1 MKNLIF
7 VLSLLFCASVNAQT
21 TTGVGV
27 IAQIEPE
34 FNFNETVVDSV
45 SSINISI
52 SNTVN
57 SEQTISFD
65 SLSAPFSIS
74 ENELSI
80 LANGEGEIT
89 VYFSPIELGV
99 FSDTL
104 FFTGDVFGGGSIVFS
119 GEGTLV
125 SISVSSNLIEL
136 PTIPVGEQASSSF
149 TISNTG
155 TGTLSFVVANNN
167 NDIISTISD
176 SVLLS
181 GEETTVFLTYLPQF
195 SGVINFPIQIISN
208 DPNNPFVSVVVIGSA
223 VSQIQG
229 TICDLSFFPSNNPY
243 TFTNNVTIP
252 EGCQLEILPGTIID
266 MNGYQLIVEG
276 SLIGNGTESDSIFF
290 NNGNFVFRNEEAL
303 NLAYW
308 NVDFPVQNSFTL
320 YQNDFEQNNDY
331 SDDELPCYGYNENF
345 DIGTDFSSINL
356 ETSNSYG
363 CNTYDLQNDS
373 PYNYGNDGNNK
384 CLRLWEHYSYSNYD
398 GVLLLK
404 PIVATEDGNYRIMYN
419 YNVKYNYR
427 QSSSGDPSRMKSY
440 YKINSEEWTLFN
452 LGPMDLYY
460 NDHCEFPISELINLN
475 ENDTIN
481 VAIVW
486 DKGYYREYA
495 LKYIDDLRIEKVS
508 GNDLLVFSESFE
520 DSSAYT
526 SGEWTYNNEQEQEHD
541 IYLNQD
547 YSYSG
552 SHSLKF
558 TNQNYNSNIFYI
570 NNISIPSNGHYYIEY
585 YIKAEENK
593 RSHRKLFYAENN
605 GNGNYFYDYDIHNY
619 SSYDNP
625 SYDWEKRTARLAY
638 YEAGDEID
646 LSFELYSDNPDNSS
660 YAVEFYIDDIKIY
673 NRSESS
679 PSFIAQGNSITINH
693 SKIDLKINQIGDNL
707 GVTVTNS
714 QLRSVE
720 TVGENSPITLY
731 NSTILES
738 TNAGLR
744 TTRENSPITLTYSF
758 VRDCAG
764 VGIETISENS
774 NINLNSSM
782 VTNNGGNGIR
792 SNAQI
797 NANYSNITFN
807 QDIGLNLLGNS
818 FSSIK
823 NSIVWG
829 NDIVNYKQ
837 INTNAGVTSITY
849 SSIQGL
855 DAYGTIGGQYYFG
868 DGSIDDDPVFTDQVN
883 QHLST
888 FSNCV
893 DAGTPWENDNHMPFG
908 LGGVR
913 ADVGIYG
920 GPDNWFW
927 GGEPIPDGSPL
938 ITAISDSPQDQGG
951 QVGVLFNKSVWDD
964 NDLENKVTSYSIWR
978 HFDSNGNIIDT
989 ISQGNWQLMGYMP
1002 AQAFDAYAYESST
1015 LGDSSIVNGAF
1026 NSCFVVIA
1034 HTMDSSVYWYSDVTC
1049 GYSTDDLSP
1058 QAPEVFA
1065 EQVDAGQVM
1074 VSWNTPLEDD
1084 YSYSEVFS
1092 TSGLNLSNITD
1103 TLTFDESVSSG
1114 DLITYGVIHYDING
1128 NPSDTTYASVQIDD
1142 QKDYIPL
1149 YQGWNLI
1156 STRLTP
1162 SQNDMASIFSSLT
1175 PNNLLF
1181 VTGFNNGVSIYNP
1194 NGLPFLN
1201 TLNQFD
1207 DGYGYWVKVNQ
1218 DDTLVIDGTPIS
1230 HDFIPPYNAG
1240 WNLVGYTEGGSQS
1253 VVSYFDFLINEDNL
1267 IYVTNFLQGVSFYD
1281 PNGLPFLNSLT
1292 TVDDNLGYWVK
1303 TVNPFGGVAMRTA
1316 LDGQTHSP
1324 NYMLINGRS
1333 NLSDF
1338 VGEKVSVLNE
1348 DMQQVSTLDIVDGG
1362 YLMTAAVYGDDPTT
1376 IEMEGLKNGEMLHF
1390 EFKDEIIRSGA
1401 TFNGDMRLKE
1411 IDLKYR
1417 LSPSISLY
1425 PNPTSGK
1432 ISVNLNQP
1440 IECVVDIEVYDL
1452 TGRLVY
1458 SELGTILSKGSV
1470 EHSVDIS
1477 NFDNGVYHFKISI
1490 NNALNINQQIIK
1502 H

>member
-1 MKNLIF
+1 MKALITVISLIF
-7 VLSLLFCASVNAQT
+7 CVSVNAQ

-27 IAQIEPE
+27 IAQMEPE
-34 FNFNETVVDSV
+34 YNFNETVVDST
-45 SSINISI
+45 SSVTITI
-52 SNTVN
+52 SNSVN
-57 SEQTISFD
+57 SFQTIAFSG
-65 SLSAPFSIS
+65 LSGPFSTS
-74 ENELSI
+74 DDELNV
-80 LANGEGEIT
+80 LANGDGEIT
-89 VYFSPIELGV
+89 VFFSPQELGV

-104 FFTGDVFGGGSIVFS
+104 FFTGNVFGSGSIVFS

-125 SISVSSNLIEL
+125 SISVSSNSIEL
-136 PTIPVGEQASSSF
+136 PTIPVGQQISSSF
-149 TISNTG
+149 IISNTG
-155 TGTLSFVVANNN
+155 TGSLTFVVVNNN
-167 NDIISTISD
+167 NDIVSTVSD
-176 SVLLS
+176 SILLA
-181 GEETTVFLTYLPQF
+181 GEETTVFLTYTPQL
-195 SGVINFPIQIISN
+195 SGEINLPIQIISN
-208 DPNNPFVSVVVIGSA
+208 DPNNPFVSIVVIGSA
-223 VSQIQG
+223 VSQIEG
-229 TICDLSFFPSNNPY
+229 NVCDLSFFPSNNPY
-243 TFTNNVTIP
+243 TFTNNVTVP
-252 EGCQLEILPGTIID
+252 EGCQLEIFPGTIID

-276 SLIGNGTESDSIFF
+276 TLIGNGTVSDSIFF
-290 NNGNFVFRNEEAL
+290 KNGNFIFRNEEVL
-303 NLAYW
+303 NLQYW

-320 YQNDFEQNNDY
+320 YENDFEQNSDY
-331 SDDELPCYGYNENF
+331 SDDELPCYGYNQNF
-345 DIGTDFSSINL
+345 DILTDFPSISL
-356 ETSNSYG
+356 ETSDDYG
-363 CNTYDLQNDS
+363 CDTYDLQTES
-373 PYNYGNDGNNK
+373 PYNYDNNNNNK
-384 CLRLWEHYSYSNYD
+384 SLRLLEHNTYSNYD

-427 QSSSGDPSRMKSY
+427 QSNSGDPSRMKSY
-440 YKINSEEWTLFN
+440 YKINSEEWVLFN

-460 NDHCEFPISELINLN
+460 NEHCEFPISDLINLN
-475 ENDTIN
+475 ESDTIN
-481 VAIVW
+481 VAIIW
-486 DKGYYREYA
+486 DKGYYRENA

-508 GNDLLVFSESFE
+508 GNDFMVYSESFE
-520 DSSAYT
+520 DSSAYI
-526 SGEWTYNNEQEQEHD
+526 SGEWTYNNEQEQAHD
-541 IYLNQD
+541 IYLNAD
-547 YSYSG
+547 YSNSG

-558 TNQNYNSNIFYI
+558 TNENFNSNIFYI
-570 NNISIPSNGHYYIEY
+570 NNISIPSDGHYYIEY
-585 YIKAEENK
+585 YIKAIENK

-605 GNGNYFYDYDIHNY
+605 GNGNYFYEYDIHNY

-625 SYDWEKRTARLAY
+625 SYDWEKRTARLSY

-646 LSFELYSDNPDNSS
+646 LSFELYSDYTNNSS

-707 GVTVTNS
+707 GVSVTNS

-764 VGIETISENS
+764 VGIETVGDNS
-774 NINLNSSM
+774 HIYLNSSM
-782 VTNNGGNGIR
+782 VSNNGSYGIK
-792 SNAQI
+792 SNSQI
-797 NANYSNITFN
+797 NANYSNVTFN
-807 QDIGLNLLGNS
+807 QDIGLNLMGNS

-823 NSIVWG
+823 NSIIWG
-829 NDIVNYKQ
+829 NDIINYKQ

-849 SSIQGL
+849 SSVQGL
-855 DAYGTIGGQYYFG
+855 NAYGTIGGQYYFG
-868 DGSIDDDPVFTDQVN
+868 DGSIDDDPVFTDQLN

-927 GGEPIPDGSPL
+927 GGDPIPDGSP
-938 ITAISDSPQDQGG
+938 IVTAISDSPQDQGG
-951 QVGVLFNKSVWDD
+951 QVGVLFNKSVWD
-964 NDLENKVTSYSIWR
+964 NNELENKVVSYSIWR
-978 HFDSNGNIIDT
+978 HFDSNGNTIDT

-1002 AQAFDAYAYESST
+1002 AQAFEAYAYEAPT
-1015 LGDSSIVNGAF
+1015 LGDSSIANGGF

-1034 HTMDSSVYWYSDVTC
+1034 HTTDSSVYWYSDVAC

-1065 EQVDAGQVM
+1065 EQVDEGQVLI
-1074 VSWNTPLEDD
+1074 SWNTPTEDD

-1092 TSGLNLSNITD
+1092 TSGLNTSNITD
-1103 TLTFDESVSSG
+1103 TLILDGTVSTG
-1114 DLITYGVIHYDING
+1114 DYITYGVVHYDVNG

-1162 SQNDMASIFSSLT
+1162 NQNNIESIFSSLS

-1181 VTGFNNGVSIYNP
+1181 VTGFNNGVSIYDP

-1240 WNLVGYTEGGSQS
+1240 WNLVGYVEGGSQS
-1253 VVSYFDFLINEDNL
+1253 VVSYFDFLSDEDNL
-1267 IYVTNFLQGVSFYD
+1267 IFVSSFLQGVSFYD
-1281 PNGLPFLNSLT
+1281 PYGLPFLNSLT
-1292 TVDDNLGYWVK
+1292 SVDDNLGYWVK
-1303 TVNPFGGVAMRTA
+1303 TVNPFGGVALRIPS
-1316 LDGQTHSP
+1316 DGQQYSP
-1324 NYMLINGRS
+1324 SYMLLNGSS

-1338 VGEKVSVLNE
+1338 VGQKVSVFNESMQRVSELN
-1348 DMQQVSTLDIVDGG
+1348 IIDGG
-1362 YLMTAAVYGDDPTT
+1362 YLMTTAVYGDDPTT
-1376 IEMEGLKNGEMLHF
+1376 VEHEGLKDGETLHF
-1390 EFKDEIIRSGA
+1390 EFNDEIIKNGA
-1401 TFNGDMRLKE
+1401 TFNGDMRLQE
-1411 IDLKYR
+1411 IDLEFGNAT
-1417 LSPSISLY
+1417 SVSLY
-1425 PNPTSGK
+1425 PNPTYGK
-1432 ISVNLNQP
+1432 VSIRLGETEGCNLD
-1440 IECVVDIEVYDL
+1440 VEVYDL

-1458 SELGTILSKGSV
+1458 SEFGTVVNEGTFV
-1470 EHSVDIS
+1470 HSM
-1477 NFDNGVYHFKISI
+1477 NFSDFESGVYHLKVMVNGI
-1490 NNALNINQQIIK
+1490 LKINQPIIK
-1502 H
+1502 Q